1 MDILKCKCMLY
12 PTKMKIEDSPVG
24 TLFGYECKRCG
35 KSARA
40 QSPIMAATLWNDKHG
55 EQAKPLCLKCGK
67 FTPVKDGTLCAGC
80 MRKFPLI
87 KVDAPTVGDGHCWE
101 PQQIDVLECRLC
113 GEKPIVYSHGG
124 GGWMH
129 MGCQNC
135 KGQRT
140 SSFQNL
146 YKMKLNRNKNYG
158 GQPKRSNTV
167 ELLKCEQCGTLPFFN
182 LAFTSLEC
190 PNCRNYSG
198 IHRSEQ
204 QAVSVWNRLYG
215 ERSVVIAQ
223 NHNKG
228 QVAEPQ
234 DDYHKAKHDA
244 GKLPLNL
251 IPPSTYDA
259 IGRVMQYG
267 AGLYGENTWQHLP
280 DGTKRCHAA
289 LLRHLVEWH
298 GGEKVDPG
306 SGLPHLEHV
315 LWNAAVLVE
324 FEK

>member
-55 EQAKPLCLKCGK
+55 AVCI
-67 FTPVKDGTLCAGC
+67 A
-80 MRKFPLI
+80 
-87 KVDAPTVGDGHCWE
+87 
-101 PQQIDVLECRLC
+101 
-113 GEKPIVYSHGG
+113 YSHGV
-124 GGWMH
+124 
-129 MGCQNC
+129 
-135 KGQRT
+135 
-140 SSFQNL
+140 
-146 YKMKLNRNKNYG
+146 G
-158 GQPKRSNTV
+158 GQPKRINTV

-234 DDYHKAKHDA
+234 GDFFAAVASEVEYSTVRHPWH
-244 GKLPLNL
+244 NL
-251 IPPSTYDA
+251 RPGQIYDA
-259 IGRVMQYG
+259 
-267 AGLYGENTWQHLP
+267 LKGENLELADAMLTEDYRQIMTEATHVA
-280 DGTKRCHAA
+280 GMCKRIYEQAREA
-289 LLRHLVEWH
+289 MRKKRVA
-298 GGEKVDPG
+298 G
-306 SGLPHLEHV
+306 
-315 LWNAAVLVE
+315 
-324 FEK
+324 